1 METLMKFWGLDL
13 VALRGFLFSI
23 FILNFVFSCQI
34 LFLQP
39 LVAALDGQPSGA
51 AALFERASQSI
62 KVKKYSEALDDLNA
76 AIEADPGLSDAYWHR
91 ASILR
96 RFCRYEESEKSYKKF
111 LEMKP
116 KNSAAEKELS
126 QLFQAQSALD
136 SAKSLFDSGEFT
148 KALEFIDK
156 VVLVFSPACS
166 NAKLLKVRLLLSAK
180 DYSSAISETGYI
192 LKEDEDNLEALLL
205 RGRAYYYLADHDVA
219 IRCVLKNIY
228 DFLLLTFTSPYH
240 AQPHPKARKCNK
252 NKMENRRSNDLFMSY
267 LFEGLSF
274 SYILY
279 LHIFFLRH
287 YQKGLRLDPEHSE
300 LKKAYFGLKN
310 LLKKTKSAEDNA
322 SKGKLRLAVE
332 EYKTALALDP
342 DHTAYN
348 VHLHL
353 GLCKVLVK
361 LGRGK
366 EAVTSCSGA
375 LEIDEELIEALVQR
389 GEAKLLVEDWEG
401 AVADLKSAAEKSP
414 QDMNIREA
422 LMRAERSLKLSQR
435 KDYYKILGI
444 SKTAPMSEIKRAYKK
459 LALQWHPDKNADN
472 RAEAEAKFQEIAAAY
487 EILGDEEKRT
497 KYDMGEDIDEGM
509 GMGGG
514 GFNPFGGGGQ
524 GQQYTFHFEGGFPGG
539 GFGGFQF

>member
-39 LVAALDGQPSGA
+39 LVAALDGQPSDA

-219 IRCVLKNIY
+219 IR
-228 DFLLLTFTSPYH
+228 
-240 AQPHPKARKCNK
+240 
-252 NKMENRRSNDLFMSY
+252 
-267 LFEGLSF
+267 
-274 SYILY
+274 
-279 LHIFFLRH
+279 H

-414 QDMNIREA
+414 QVLHQNYIFISKDVSTLIIEHHCKFTQKTD
-422 LMRAERSLKLSQR
+422 LKLGISC
-435 KDYYKILGI
+435 YYKILGI

-459 LALQWHPDKNADN
+459 LALQWHPDKNTDN

>member
-1 METLMKFWGLDL
+1 MDMLMKFWGLDL
-13 VALRGFLFSI
+13 VALRGFVFSI

-34 LFLQP
+34 LLLQP
-39 LVAALDGQPSGA
+39 LVAALDGQPSDA

-76 AIEADPGLSDAYWHR
+76 AIETDPGLSEAYRHR

-96 RFCRYEESEKSYKKF
+96 QLCRYGESEKSYKKF
-111 LEMKP
+111 LEINP
-116 KNSAAEKELS
+116 RNSAAEKELS

-136 SAKSLFDSGEFT
+136 SAKTLFDSGDFT
-148 KALEFIDK
+148 KALEYIDK

-166 NAKLLKVRLLLSAK
+166 NAKLLKARLLLAAK

-219 IRCVLKNIY
+219 IR
-228 DFLLLTFTSPYH
+228 
-240 AQPHPKARKCNK
+240 
-252 NKMENRRSNDLFMSY
+252 
-267 LFEGLSF
+267 
-274 SYILY
+274 
-279 LHIFFLRH
+279 H
-287 YQKGLRLDPEHSE
+287 YQKGLRLDPEHGE

-310 LLKKTKSAEDNA
+310 LLKKSKSAEDNA

-342 DHTAYN
+342 DHIAHN

-361 LGRGK
+361 LARGK

-375 LEIDEELIEALVQR
+375 LEIDEELVEALVQR

-414 QDMNIREA
+414 QDVNIREA
-422 LMRAERSLKLSQR
+422 LARAERSLKLSKR
-435 KDYYKILGI
+435 KDYYKILGV

-497 KYDMGEDIDEGM
+497 KYDSGEDIDEGM

-524 GQQYTFHFEGGFPGG
+524 QYTFHFEGGFPGG